1 MANPTSPVALVTGAS
16 SGMGK
21 EIAKALLDDGLTVIV
36 AARSVDK
43 MADLQEMGAYPV
55 HMDLANEDSIAGAV
69 NEIFNRCSSIDVLV
83 NNAGFGCY
91 GTVEETSLADARYQ
105 FEVNLFGLARL
116 TQLLLPKMREK
127 RAGKIINITSMGGK
141 IYTPLGAWY
150 HASKHALEGWSDC
163 LRLELASFGIEV
175 VVIEPGIIQ
184 TEFGNV
190 LTGPLLER
198 SGQGDYAPLAHSV
211 AKATENSY
219 ASGGSSPKVVS
230 DAVLKAIKVQR
241 PKTRYVVGKL
251 ALPLILVRQ
260 WLGDRIFDRL
270 VMGTVKSA
278 TTQGNRLPR

>member
-1 MANPTSPVALVTGAS
+1 MESRTVKVALVTGAS

-21 EIAKALLDDGLTVIV
+21 EIAKALLNDGFTVIV

-43 MADLQEMGAYPV
+43 MADLQSMGAHPLRL
-55 HMDLANEDSIAGAV
+55 DIAQAESIQSAV
-69 NEIFNRCSSIDVLV
+69 DEIFQAHGGVDVLI

-91 GTVEETSLADARYQ
+91 GTVEETSLDDARYQ

-116 TQLLLPKMREK
+116 TQLLLPKMRER
-127 RAGKIINITSMGGK
+127 RAGKIINISSMGGK

-163 LRLELASFGIEV
+163 LRLELADFSID
-175 VVIEPGIIQ
+175 VIIVEPGIIQ

-190 LTGPLLER
+190 MTGPLLER
-198 SGQGDYAPLAHSV
+198 SGKGAYAQLANSV

-219 ASGGSSPKVVS
+219 ESGGSSPKVVS
-230 DAVLKAIKVQR
+230 DVVLRAVKAQR

-251 ALPLILVRQ
+251 ARPLMAVRK
-260 WLGDRIFDRL
+260 WLGDRTFDRL
-270 VMGTVKSA
+270 VMSTVKSA
-278 TTQGNRLPR
+278 TAKGE